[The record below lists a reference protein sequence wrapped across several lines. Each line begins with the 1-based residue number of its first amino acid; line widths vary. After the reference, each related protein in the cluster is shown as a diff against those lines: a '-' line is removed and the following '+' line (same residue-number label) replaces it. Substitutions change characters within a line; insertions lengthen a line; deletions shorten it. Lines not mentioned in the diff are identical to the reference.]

1 MSDALSLNLAHK
13 ECLMPVIKN
22 LCTFVKT
29 DRFLLEGEKF
39 NATYTT
45 HGIQIS
51 VVEIQIGFALQDLN
65 MPLVYQMEAFYNL
78 QVLRC
83 LSPA

>member
-13 ECLMPVIKN
+13 ECLMPVIKI

-29 DRFLLEGEKF
+29 DRFLFGGEKF
-39 NATYTT
+39 KATYTT
-45 HGIQIS
+45 HGIKIS

-78 QVLRC
+78 RVLRC

>member
-39 NATYTT
+39 NAT
-45 HGIQIS
+45 HEIQIS

-78 QVLRC
+78 RVLRC